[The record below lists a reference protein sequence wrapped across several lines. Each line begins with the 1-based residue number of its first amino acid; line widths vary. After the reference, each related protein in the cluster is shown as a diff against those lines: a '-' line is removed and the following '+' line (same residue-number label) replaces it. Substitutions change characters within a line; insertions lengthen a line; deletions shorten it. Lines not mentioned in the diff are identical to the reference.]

1 MSRRCSS
8 TSRIPPLIK
17 TERRFITQAPR
28 VAPPTLSCSCR
39 VHKMRSVARH
49 LKLQLHVTNYEW
61 LQWLLFTQHQQIILW
76 LSNSSSSPPSPPPPP
91 PLSHPEPEVLGV
103 DIDVLD
109 EEMLSDVRYNARM
122 QQQYGRQGIL
132 ISTVFAKSLLKSLA
146 ARCSPRRLCSKT
158 CACVLCTA
166 CLCFASSGIS

>member
-1 MSRRCSS
+1 
-8 TSRIPPLIK
+8 
-17 TERRFITQAPR
+17 
-28 VAPPTLSCSCR
+28 
-39 VHKMRSVARH
+39 MRSVARH

-76 LSNSSSSPPSPPPPP
+76 LSNSSSSPPSPPPPPPP

-132 ISTVFAKSLLKSLA
+132 ISTVFA
-146 ARCSPRRLCSKT
+146 
-158 CACVLCTA
+158 
-166 CLCFASSGIS
+166 